1 MKIKDYYEKLM
12 AEMEEII
19 ILGTINGIL
28 IWDSETYMP
37 PKGIDL
43 RGKQLAFIAGQIHE
57 RMIDP
62 KIAELIKAIKDSPD
76 YSSLT
81 NVEKRNVYLTQRQY
95 DKSTKVPKKL
105 VKQIAEQS
113 AKTTQIWK
121 KAKQEKDY
129 SLYKPELEKIL
140 ELTKKRAHYLDPE
153 KHPFDVL
160 LDEFEP
166 GMTSEI
172 ISKLFDEL
180 KVGLVSI
187 LENCILSP
195 FQPDGDI
202 IKKKFPKKV
211 QKKLSEDVARTL
223 HYDLDR
229 GSIDET
235 VHPFTAGYYNDV
247 RITTNYDEDNF
258 SESFY
263 TVIHEC
269 GHAIYE
275 QNLDPKFM
283 YQPVG
288 SFCSLGI
295 HESQSRI
302 IENIIGRSPE
312 FLEFYLPKLKEI
324 TTGIFSDIE
333 LDEFIKAINKVQ
345 PSKIRVTAD
354 EVTYCLHVIIRFE
367 IEQDLLTGKITVND
381 LPKVWN
387 AKYEEYLGV
396 IIEND
401 SEGVMQDS
409 HWANGSFGYFPGY
422 ALGNIYN
429 AQMLNTLKKD
439 IPNFNELLKEGDF
452 KPIINW
458 LVEKVH
464 KPSNL
469 YDPPE
474 LIKRITGKEISP
486 KYFIEYLEEKYSKIY
501 KF

>member
-1 MKIKDYYEKLM
+1 
-12 AEMEEII
+12 
-19 ILGTINGIL
+19 
-28 IWDSETYMP
+28 
-37 PKGIDL
+37 
-43 RGKQLAFIAGQIHE
+43 
-57 RMIDP
+57 
-62 KIAELIKAIKDSPD
+62 
-76 YSSLT
+76 
-81 NVEKRNVYLTQRQY
+81 
-95 DKSTKVPKKL
+95 
-105 VKQIAEQS
+105 
-113 AKTTQIWK
+113 
-121 KAKQEKDY
+121 
-129 SLYKPELEKIL
+129 
-140 ELTKKRAHYLDPE
+140 
-153 KHPFDVL
+153 
-160 LDEFEP
+160 
-166 GMTSEI
+166 MTSEI
-172 ISKLFDEL
+172 VSKLFDEL
-180 KVGLVSI
+180 KAGLISIIEKCTVS
-187 LENCILSP
+187 P
-195 FQPDGDI
+195 YQPDKTV
-202 IKKKFPKKV
+202 IKKKFPKKL
-211 QKKLSEDVARTL
+211 QEKLSEDVARTL

-247 RITTNYDEDNF
+247 RITTSYDEDNF

-275 QNLDPKFM
+275 QNLDPKFI

-288 SFCSLGI
+288 SYCSLGI

-312 FLEFYLPKLKEI
+312 FLAFYLPKLKKI
-324 TTGIFSDIE
+324 SNDIFSDIE
-333 LDEFIKAINKVQ
+333 PDEFIRAINKVQ
-345 PSKIRVTAD
+345 PSKIRWSAD

-367 IEQDLLTGKITVND
+367 IEQDLLTGIITIND

-387 AKYEEYLGV
+387 AKYKEYLGV
-396 IIEND
+396 DIEND

-439 IPNFNELLKEGDF
+439 IPSFAELLKEGDL

-464 KPSNL
+464 RPSNL

-474 LIKRITGKEISP
+474 LMKRITGEEISP
-486 KYFIEYLEEKYSKIY
+486 KYFIKYLEEKYSKIY
-501 KF
+501 RFQ